1 MLIYVYMD
9 QQNVISSA
17 RGKFEKVIEIVTG
30 DLATIRTG
38 RARPDLVSNLEV
50 VAYGQK
56 MKLYELANISAPD
69 TSLITITPWDKGVI
83 RDIEKAINDSHM
95 QLSPNVSGDMIR
107 VPIPALTEERRKD
120 FVKLLHQKMESGR
133 VLVRQVRG
141 EVKEEI
147 DKSENTSGV
156 SEDDTKRMLEDL
168 QKMTDEYMGKV
179 DEMGKKKEEEILSI

>member
-1 MLIYVYMD
+1 MD
-9 QQNVISSA
+9 NLMDRA

-38 RARPDLVSNLEV
+38 RARPDLVSNLKV

-56 MKLYELANISAPD
+56 MKLYELAKISAPD

-179 DEMGKKKEEEILSI
+179 DEMGKKKEEEI

>member
-38 RARPDLVSNLEV
+38 RAKPDLVSNLDV
-50 VAYGQK
+50 IAYGQK
-56 MKLYELANISAPD
+56 MKLYELANITAPD

-83 RDIEKAINDSHM
+83 KDIEKAINDSHM

>member
-1 MLIYVYMD
+1 MD
-9 QQNVISSA
+9 NA
-17 RGKFEKVIEIVTG
+17 RGKFEKALEVVNG

-38 RARPDLVSNLEV
+38 RAKPDLVSNLDV
-50 VAYGQK
+50 IAYGQK
-56 MKLYELANISAPD
+56 MKLYELANITAPD

-83 RDIEKAINDSHM
+83 KDIEKAINDSHM

-147 DKSENTSGV
+147 DALENEAGV
-156 SEDDTKRMLEDL
+156 SEDDTKRM
-168 QKMTDEYMGKV
+168 
-179 DEMGKKKEEEILSI
+179 